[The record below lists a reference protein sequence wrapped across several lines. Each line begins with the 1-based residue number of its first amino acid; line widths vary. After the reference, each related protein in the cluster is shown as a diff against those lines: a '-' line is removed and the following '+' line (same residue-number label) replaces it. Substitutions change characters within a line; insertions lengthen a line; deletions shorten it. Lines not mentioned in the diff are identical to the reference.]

1 MDEPDVGGAAPAPAP
16 APPAKFDLQARAK
29 EESKK
34 GAGFN
39 QFDPVLSAT
48 TFVSRRFGL
57 AGGLGLVALLAATEG
72 NEIVKSITDT
82 GPKPG
87 SGELITTPSG
97 LQYIDELVADR
108 GDMPLPGSVIG
119 FNAKVSIGGK
129 VLYGTAGGKPVA
141 FKFGQRP
148 FQNVVC
154 EGVEEGLKGMRPGA
168 KRKLLVPSSLAPKGV
183 EVPDGLKLEYEIELL
198 EVLPGYF

>member
-1 MDEPDVGGAAPAPAP
+1 LKSE
-16 APPAKFDLQARAK
+16 AK
-29 EESKK
+29 ESSKV

-48 TFVSRRFGL
+48 TFISRRFGL

-72 NEIVKSITDT
+72 NEILKSVTDT
-82 GPKPG
+82 GPKEG

-97 LQYIDELVADR
+97 LQYIDVLVADR
-108 GDMPLPGSVIG
+108 GDAPNMGSVIG
-119 FNAKVSIGGK
+119 FNAQVRIGGQT
-129 VLYGTAGGKPVA
+129 LFDTTTGPNPKPVA
-141 FKFGQRP
+141 FKYGQRP

-154 EGVEEGLKGMRPGA
+154 EGVEEGLKGMKPGA
-168 KRKLLVPSSLAPKGV
+168 KRKLLVPKALAPKGV
-183 EVPDGLKLEYEIELL
+183 DVPDGVKLEYDIELL